1 MEKRPKKTVA
11 RTLSCGAHCAK
22 VVLAAALFAPAFF
35 ASTQVSENAKP
46 ATAPVMRVVEV
57 LEKPRPK
64 ELVKIYSIVKSH
76 RPDIAESEIWNVSEV
91 ILEESSK
98 RKLDPLLV
106 LALIRIESGFR
117 YTPVSPSGARGIM
130 QIMPETGK
138 SLAKSLGRE
147 YGLRPIAFRPESLD
161 DPLLNIQLGIYYLH
175 DLKKQF
181 RDLSLTL
188 SAYNAGPVE
197 IQSRLDNNLEL
208 ADEFAALVLDVYE
221 RYKNAK
227 HPRF

>member
-1 MEKRPKKTVA
+1 MKRRSAKTLA
-11 RTLSCGAHCAK
+11 RTLTCGAHCAK
-22 VVLAAALFAPAFF
+22 VVLAAALFAAAFF
-35 ASTQVSENAKP
+35 ASVQVSEKTRP
-46 ATAPVMRVVEV
+46 ATASDVKGIEV

-64 ELVKIYSIVKSH
+64 ELVKIYSIIKSH
-76 RPDIAESEIWNVSEV
+76 RPEIADSEIWNVAQV

-98 RKLDPLLV
+98 RELDPLLV
-106 LALIRIESGFR
+106 LALIRIESGFQ

-130 QIMPETGK
+130 QIMPDTGK

-147 YGLRPIAFRPESLD
+147 YGLRPSAFSMESLD

-175 DLKKQF
+175 GLKKQF

-188 SAYNAGPVE
+188 SAYNAGPLE

-208 ADEFAALVLDVYE
+208 ADEFATLVLDAYE

>member
-1 MEKRPKKTVA
+1 MEKCPKKTLA
-11 RTLSCGAHCAK
+11 RTLTCGARCAK

-35 ASTQVSENAKP
+35 ASVQISEKTRP
-46 ATAPVMRVVEV
+46 VTASDVKGVEV

-76 RPDIAESEIWNVSEV
+76 RPDIADSEIWNVSEV

-98 RKLDPLLV
+98 RTLDPLLV
-106 LALIRIESGFR
+106 LALIRIESGFQ

-161 DPLLNIQLGIYYLH
+161 DPLLNIQLGILLFTRSKEAVSRPKP
-175 DLKKQF
+175 DTERLQRRTGADSKSPRQ
-181 RDLSLTL
+181 
-188 SAYNAGPVE
+188 
-197 IQSRLDNNLEL
+197 QSRAGRRIRRTGAGCL
-208 ADEFAALVLDVYE
+208 
-221 RYKNAK
+221 
-227 HPRF
+227 

>member
-1 MEKRPKKTVA
+1 MEKRSKKTLA
-11 RTLSCGAHCAK
+11 RTLSCAAHCAK

-35 ASTQVSENAKP
+35 ASVQVSEKTRP
-46 ATAPVMRVVEV
+46 APASDVKGVEV
-57 LEKPRPK
+57 SEKPRPK

-76 RPDIAESEIWNVSEV
+76 RPESADSEIWNISEV

-106 LALIRIESGFR
+106 LALIRIESGFQ

-130 QIMPETGK
+130 QIMPDTGK
-138 SLAKSLGRE
+138 SLVKSLGQE

-175 DLKKQF
+175 GLKKQF
-181 RDLSLTL
+181 RDLRLTL
-188 SAYNAGPVE
+188 SAYNAGPAE
-197 IQSRLDNNLEL
+197 IQNRLDNDLEL
-208 ADEFAALVLDVYE
+208 ADEFAALVLDAYE
-221 RYKNAK
+221 RYNNAT

>member
-1 MEKRPKKTVA
+1 MEKRSQKTLA
-11 RTLSCGAHCAK
+11 RTLSCGHCVK
-22 VVLAAALFAPAFF
+22 IVLAAALFVPAYF
-35 ASTQVSENAKP
+35 ASVQVSEKTRP
-46 ATAPVMRVVEV
+46 ATASDVKAVEV

-106 LALIRIESGFR
+106 LALIRIESGFQ
-117 YTPVSPSGARGIM
+117 YTAVSPSGARGIM
-130 QIMPETGK
+130 QIMPDTGK
-138 SLAKSLGRE
+138 SLVKSLGRE
-147 YGLRPIAFRPESLD
+147 YGLRPIAFKPESLD

-175 DLKKQF
+175 GLKRQF

-188 SAYNAGPVE
+188 SAYNAGPAE
-197 IQSRLDNNLEL
+197 IQSRLDNDLKL
-208 ADEFAALVLDVYE
+208 ADEFAALVLDAYE
-221 RYKNAK
+221 RYKNAT